1 MIQYIVDTWGGTT
14 LSVVGP
20 FHKDTNVNPNQR
32 VRIMTDFTEKK
43 IELSDAERQPC
54 EVWTRVMGYFR
65 PVSEFNIGKKS
76 EYAER
81 VCFKESKATDR
92 MMDVAAE

>member
-1 MIQYIVDTWGGTT
+1 MTNETNIQ
-14 LSVVGP
+14 
-20 FHKDTNVNPNQR
+20 
-32 VRIMTDFTEKK
+32 
-43 IELSDAERQPC
+43 LSDEERQPC

-81 VCFKESKATDR
+81 KCFSEHKATEKF
-92 MMDVAAE
+92 MDIAAE

>member
-1 MIQYIVDTWGGTT
+1 
-14 LSVVGP
+14 
-20 FHKDTNVNPNQR
+20 
-32 VRIMTDFTEKK
+32 MTEQTK
-43 IELSDAERQPC
+43 IELSDSERQPC

-81 VCFKESKATDR
+81 KCFSEKKATSKCFDI
-92 MMDVAAE
+92 AAE

>member
-1 MIQYIVDTWGGTT
+1 MT
-14 LSVVGP
+14 
-20 FHKDTNVNPNQR
+20 KDTNIQ
-32 VRIMTDFTEKK
+32 
-43 IELSDAERQPC
+43 LSDSERQPC

-81 VCFKESKATDR
+81 KCFSEKKA
-92 MMDVAAE
+92 MSAFMDVAAE

>member
-1 MIQYIVDTWGGTT
+1 MTTFTQDNIQ
-14 LSVVGP
+14 LS
-20 FHKDTNVNPNQR
+20 N
-32 VRIMTDFTEKK
+32 E
-43 IELSDAERQPC
+43 ERQPC

-81 VCFKESKATDR
+81 KCFREDKTSDGYCAQ
-92 MMDVAAE
+92 AAE